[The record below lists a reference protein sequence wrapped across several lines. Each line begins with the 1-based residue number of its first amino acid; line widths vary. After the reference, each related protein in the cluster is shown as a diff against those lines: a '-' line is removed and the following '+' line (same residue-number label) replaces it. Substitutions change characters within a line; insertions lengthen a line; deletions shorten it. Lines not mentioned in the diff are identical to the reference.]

1 MNKLSVENK
10 KILKNIT
17 IKYVKIVK
25 QRFEIDVRE
34 LIKDLNKHIKIE
46 DELSDEEYKI
56 KKYLEDILE
65 NDIHILNNM
74 ESVEDIKRNIDL
86 NINVCSDSIFIKK
99 IINNYIKMIGDI

>member
-46 DELSDEEYKI
+46 DELSD
-56 KKYLEDILE
+56 
-65 NDIHILNNM
+65 
-74 ESVEDIKRNIDL
+74 
-86 NINVCSDSIFIKK
+86 
-99 IINNYIKMIGDI
+99 